1 MSERASEPM
10 TRDDPDLRTQRY
22 DDQLLDQL
30 GRGERIQPRDDVDAM
45 LGAWRQELPTA
56 GPPDPRLVAAVTTV
70 QSRPKRKVSR
80 ASLSIAASVA
90 LLSGGVMVGAA
101 YANPDSPLWPVT
113 RLVYGNLAESRMA
126 VSEADQAL
134 ADARSAVARGDYREA
149 DRLLDAASRLAGQ
162 VDDPAEARRLRAAI
176 DALRDRL
183 ADAPQGRTASA
194 KPSGDTDPTTPPA
207 DPARPPEPTDG
218 PAARPPDNGNHNGAG
233 NGGPA
238 NGNGPANGGP
248 ANGGPANGN
257 GDEATDDGDSGD
269 GADDGERAPT
279 GKRIA
284 PTKPEHTGPAIAPA
298 PAIQ

>member
-10 TRDDPDLRTQRY
+10 TREDPNLRTQR
-22 DDQLLDQL
+22 DDDRLLDQL
-30 GRGERIQPRDDVDAM
+30 GRGERVQPRDDVDAM
-45 LGAWRQELPTA
+45 LAAWRQELPTA
-56 GPPDPRLVAAVTTV
+56 GPPDPRLVAAVTAP
-70 QSRPKRKVSR
+70 QSRPKRKVTR

-134 ADARSAVARGDYREA
+134 ADARSAVARGDFPEA
-149 DRLLDAASRLAGQ
+149 DRLLDTASRLAGQ
-162 VDDPAEARRLRAAI
+162 VDDPAEAHRLRAAI

-183 ADAPQGRTASA
+183 DDGPRDGTASA
-194 KPSGDTDPTTPPA
+194 KPSGNTDPTTPPA
-207 DPARPPEPTDG
+207 DPARPPEPTGG
-218 PAARPPDNGNHNGAG
+218 PAAQPPANGNHNGAG

-248 ANGGPANGN
+248 ANGN
-257 GDEATDDGDSGD
+257 GDDE
-269 GADDGERAPT
+269 ADDEAGDDDEGGRAPT

-284 PTKPEHTGPAIAPA
+284 PTKPEHAAPEAPA
-298 PAIQ
+298 TEPALEDQ